1 MLANLNNWMQ
11 NLSWRMNIGPYTN
24 SNSAGVSMQK
34 LIIALIC
41 CLLPALTFADTLSIR
56 DNAPDHYVVVKGDTL
71 WDISAKFFNDPWK
84 WPQIWGL
91 NKDSIKNPHWIYPG
105 DVVLL
110 DRASATL
117 KVEGGTVA
125 PLNAESGLTAAQP
138 PSQTEKIAVE
148 QQETGAITKLSP
160 RARVE
165 AGEHDAISSIP
176 LRDVEPFLKKP
187 LVIEEGDLDK
197 APVIVAGYEERSLLG
212 NSDIAYVKGLPTDK
226 GLVWQIYRPGKAL
239 VDPVSDKV
247 LGYEAVYLGN
257 ARVEKID
264 DLSTVRIFG
273 AKEEIYPGDHLILAA
288 NGFPDNFIPRA
299 PDSEISARVISIVN
313 GVSMAG
319 QKAVVVINK
328 GRRDGIQ
335 NGHVLALY
343 RKGEKVNGNELP
355 NMRYGLLFVFRTFEK
370 LSYALVM
377 QTQLPVELLDVAQTP

>member
-1 MLANLNNWMQ
+1 
-11 NLSWRMNIGPYTN
+11 
-24 SNSAGVSMQK
+24 MQK

-91 NKDSIKNPHWIYPG
+91 NRDSIKNPHWIYPG

-110 DRASATL
+110 DRTSATL
-117 KVEGGTVA
+117 RVEGGTA
-125 PLNAESGLTAAQP
+125 TPLNAESGLAAAQP

-148 QQETGAITKLSP
+148 QPETGAVTKLSP

-212 NSDIAYVKGLPTDK
+212 NSDIAYVKGLPADK

-273 AKEEIYPGDHLILAA
+273 AKEEIYPGDHLVLAA